1 MQAIEAE
8 LLLKER
14 ESNKR
19 LLFFCL
25 NSWCRE
31 TNVQAVVRIVKGL
44 GQELNLLRRHGEED
58 EGHHHEE
65 GHEVHRH
72 EEGHEVHRHEEGHE

>member
-44 GQELNLLRRHGEED
+44 GQELNLLRRIDEED